1 VAQALLDRAPQ
12 KSGED
17 PAGAGAARCRRG
29 CQEQEQEQE
38 QERTMRPEDTPKA
51 EAEEPKGLTGAGAV
65 AGGTLAGVTS
75 GAIAGVALGGT
86 PGAVLTGVL
95 VGAVVGG
102 AFGGGLDAFI
112 ERGPAGED
120 SGPEGAR
127 RSAGTQGPPA
137 RW

>member
-1 VAQALLDRAPQ
+1 MSSV
-12 KSGED
+12 
-17 PAGAGAARCRRG
+17 
-29 CQEQEQEQE
+29 
-38 QERTMRPEDTPKA
+38 DTPKP

-75 GAIAGVALGGT
+75 GAITGVALGGT
-86 PGAVLTGVL
+86 PGEVLTGAL

-112 ERGPAGED
+112 ARGPAGED
-120 SGPEGAR
+120 VGPERIR
-127 RSAGTQGPPA
+127 RSPDPQGPPA